1 MDKTFSFKRLFWSYT
16 FCIIPFALL
25 AGLLALFGVSPIY
38 FNEKPF
44 YGFSGFF
51 IAVLLI
57 PFSGIIL
64 SAVNWVFLNFGYFLY
79 QKALGLLKK

>member
-1 MDKTFSFKRLFWSYT
+1 MDKMFSFKRLFWSYT
-16 FCIIPFALL
+16 FCVIPFAVL

-44 YGFSGFF
+44 YGIGGFF

-64 SAVNWVFLNFGYFLY
+64 SSVNWVFLNFGYFLY
-79 QKALGLLKK
+79 SKFSMVFKR